1 MVVLEALTDPW
12 LLFCTT
18 GFGRI
23 GRLVM
28 RVALTRPDIEVVAVN
43 DPFIKGDYM
52 SYMFKYDSTHG
63 RYPGSVEGDDAGLY
77 VDGKKIEIFDKMSP
91 SDIPWGDYNVDYVVE
106 STGVF
111 CSLEKVR
118 GVSRVAVTIDRP
130 SSQLKSATFQLAEK
144 L

>member
-1 MVVLEALTDPW
+1 
-12 LLFCTT
+12 
-18 GFGRI
+18 
-23 GRLVM
+23 
-28 RVALTRPDIEVVAVN
+28 
-43 DPFIKGDYM
+43 
-52 SYMFKYDSTHG
+52 MFKYDSTHG

-118 GVSRVAVTIDRP
+118 GVSRVAVTFDRP
-130 SSQLKSATFQLAEK
+130 SSQLNSATFQFDANSFSRTIMSSFDSQSKSLS
-144 L
+144 LPSF